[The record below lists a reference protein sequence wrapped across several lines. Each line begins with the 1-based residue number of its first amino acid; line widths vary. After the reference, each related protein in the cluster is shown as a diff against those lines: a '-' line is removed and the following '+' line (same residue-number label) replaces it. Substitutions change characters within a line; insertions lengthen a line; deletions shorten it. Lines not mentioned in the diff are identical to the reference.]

1 MSETL
6 DKTQKTFQGLGV
18 TRPEQVLQLFSELR
32 SLFDASALAAAS
44 TKNVGRL
51 PELQSAW
58 NNDSS
63 GVIRRIHAN
72 WVTLAPPNLRGTT
85 ERAMKHLSAHV
96 GVGVKAVQT
105 LQQLGVHDNSQV
117 VSLFSLLRDTF
128 DQDIQLDI
136 DEIDVEITRINW
148 LGRKTGI
155 LAWARDHWMKSAPD
169 ELRREV
175 GRCFNEIKAHIEQAI
190 NDKRA
195 SARPAILAAPLY
207 QDQSEY
213 RPAIRPTYAQTSGN
227 VLVDVSNEQAI
238 LPPDPTLIPEDLSLP
253 GVIRPIGSHHLIR
266 QVFQEIENIFVSIGF
281 SVVEGPEIE
290 TPYYNFEALNIP
302 EFHPVRDDMDTFYLE
317 LPKGAP
323 TPLLLRTHTS
333 PMQIRTME
341 KQKPPVR
348 VIVPGK
354 VYRRDNPDA
363 THSFA
368 FHQIEGLAVDSDIT
382 FCDFTGTIEYFV
394 KQFFGPSVKTRFRPS
409 YFPFTEPSVEFDVSC
424 PFCGGTGT
432 AAGGGTCSKCKGAA
446 WIELFGAGMVDPA
459 VYGFVNYD
467 AKKVSG
473 FAFGI
478 GIDRLAMLKYGI
490 DDIQVFFQNDVR
502 FLRQFP

>member
-1 MSETL
+1 MTTDIGL
-6 DKTQKTFQGLGV
+6 DKTLAALGV
-18 TRPEQVLQLFSELR
+18 TQ
-32 SLFDASALAAAS
+32 AA
-44 TKNVGRL
+44 
-51 PELQSAW
+51 E
-58 NNDSS
+58 
-63 GVIRRIHAN
+63 
-72 WVTLAPPNLRGTT
+72 VTARFAQA
-85 ERAMKHLSAHV
+85 RAHFE
-96 GVGVKAVQT
+96 GQFQT
-105 LQQLGVHDNSQV
+105 VHDESEWK
-117 VSLFSLLRDTF
+117 LFRD
-128 DQDIQLDI
+128 
-136 DEIDVEITRINW
+136 RW
-148 LGRKTGI
+148 LGRKSGVLTLITDNWLKPATPELKRTVGAS
-155 LAWARDHWMKSAPD
+155 LN
-169 ELRREV
+169 ELR
-175 GRCFNEIKAHIEQAI
+175 AHVEAKIEERRLAI
-190 NDKRA
+190 ESGA
-195 SARPAILAAPLY
+195 EESALAK
-207 QDQSEY
+207 E
-213 RPAIRPTYAQTSGN
+213 R
-227 VLVDVSNEQAI
+227 V
-238 LPPDPTLIPEDLSLP
+238 DLSLP
-253 GVIRPIGSHHLIR
+253 GVIRPVGSRHLIR
-266 QVFQEIENIFVSIGF
+266 QVFQEIEDIFFSIGF

-302 EFHPVRDDMDTFYLE
+302 EFHPVRDDMDTFYID

-323 TPLLLRTHTS
+323 GQLLLRTHTS

-341 KQKPPVR
+341 KRKPPVR

-368 FHQIEGLAVDSDIT
+368 FHQIEGLAVDTDIT

-394 KQFFGPSVKTRFRPS
+394 KEFFGPSVKTRFRPS

-502 FLRQFP
+502 FLKQFP

>member
-1 MSETL
+1 MTAHEN
-6 DKTQKTFQGLGV
+6 KTGLPLVHLGI
-18 TRPEQVLQLFSELR
+18 TRPEELSALFADLR
-32 SLFDASALAAAS
+32 GRFDADCACALD
-44 TKNVGRL
+44 
-51 PELQSAW
+51 E
-58 NNDSS
+58 SS
-63 GVIRRIHAN
+63 
-72 WVTLAPPNLRGTT
+72 W
-85 ERAMKHLSAHV
+85 K
-96 GVGVKAVQT
+96 Q
-105 LQQLGVHDNSQV
+105 
-117 VSLFSLLRDTF
+117 FRDT
-128 DQDIQLDI
+128 
-136 DEIDVEITRINW
+136 W
-148 LGRKTGI
+148 LGRKSGVLTQITDNWLKPATAELKRAVGQQLNELRAHVETQIEARRAAIETGAEETA
-155 LAWARDHWMKSAPD
+155 LARD
-169 ELRREV
+169 RV
-175 GRCFNEIKAHIEQAI
+175 
-190 NDKRA
+190 
-195 SARPAILAAPLY
+195 
-207 QDQSEY
+207 
-213 RPAIRPTYAQTSGN
+213 
-227 VLVDVSNEQAI
+227 
-238 LPPDPTLIPEDLSLP
+238 DLSLP
-253 GVIRPIGSHHLIR
+253 GVLRPIGSRHLIR
-266 QVFQEIENIFVSIGF
+266 QVFQEIEDIFFSIGF

-317 LPKGAP
+317 LPKGAS

-368 FHQIEGLAVDSDIT
+368 FHQIEGLAVDTDIT

-490 DDIQVFFQNDVR
+490 DDIQIFFQNDVR

>member
-1 MSETL
+1 MRSDDSVLNRIQRNWVEGSAAGLWQAAVVELQRLRSFVDIRLTASHPL
-6 DKTQKTFQGLGV
+6 EVPAGIDASTWIVEQFANLLRAFDTEISQCIDEPDLGV
-18 TRPEQVLQLFSELR
+18 MRTS
-32 SLFDASALAAAS
+32 
-44 TKNVGRL
+44 
-51 PELQSAW
+51 
-58 NNDSS
+58 
-63 GVIRRIHAN
+63 
-72 WVTLAPPNLRGTT
+72 
-85 ERAMKHLSAHV
+85 
-96 GVGVKAVQT
+96 
-105 LQQLGVHDNSQV
+105 
-117 VSLFSLLRDTF
+117 
-128 DQDIQLDI
+128 
-136 DEIDVEITRINW
+136 W
-148 LGRKTGI
+148 LGRRSGVLSLITETWLKQ
-155 LAWARDHWMKSAPD
+155 ASADLKPA
-169 ELRREV
+169 V
-175 GRCFNEIKAHIEQAI
+175 GRELNALRAHVDAKLEERRAEIE
-190 NDKRA
+190 
-195 SARPAILAAPLY
+195 ARSEELSLAR
-207 QDQSEY
+207 E
-213 RPAIRPTYAQTSGN
+213 R
-227 VLVDVSNEQAI
+227 V
-238 LPPDPTLIPEDLSLP
+238 DLSLP
-253 GVIRPIGSHHLIR
+253 GAIRPIGTRHLIR
-266 QVFQEIENIFVSIGF
+266 QVFQEIEDIFFSIGF
-281 SVVEGPEIE
+281 SIVEGPEIE

-302 EFHPVRDDMDTFYLE
+302 EHHPVRDDMDTFYLD

-323 TPLLLRTHTS
+323 GPLLLRTHTS

-368 FHQIEGLAVDSDIT
+368 FHQVEGLAVDTDIT

-424 PFCGGTGT
+424 IFCGGSG
-432 AAGGGTCSKCKGAA
+432 AAASGGTCGKCKGAG

-478 GIDRLAMLKYGI
+478 GIDRLAMLKYGV
-490 DDIQVFFQNDVR
+490 DDLQVFFQNDVR

>member
-1 MSETL
+1 MYLTAMSSVENPTEKTL
-6 DKTQKTFQGLGV
+6 A
-18 TRPEQVLQLFSELR
+18 ELR
-32 SLFDASALAAAS
+32 VRTPESVTSLFAELREKANKEQRRIEKAEQFEQFRV
-44 TKNVGRL
+44 KWVGRKSGIL
-51 PELQSAW
+51 TQVTDNWLKPADAGLKRIVGQALNEFRNHLQSL
-58 NNDSS
+58 
-63 GVIRRIHAN
+63 V
-72 WVTLAPPNLRGTT
+72 
-85 ERAMKHLSAHV
+85 
-96 GVGVKAVQT
+96 
-105 LQQLGVHDNSQV
+105 
-117 VSLFSLLRDTF
+117 
-128 DQDIQLDI
+128 
-136 DEIDVEITRINW
+136 
-148 LGRKTGI
+148 
-155 LAWARDHWMKSAPD
+155 
-169 ELRREV
+169 
-175 GRCFNEIKAHIEQAI
+175 EQARQ
-190 NDKRA
+190 DLDARA
-195 SARPAILAAPLY
+195 TQVADTR
-207 QDQSEY
+207 D
-213 RPAIRPTYAQTSGN
+213 R
-227 VLVDVSNEQAI
+227 V
-238 LPPDPTLIPEDLSLP
+238 DLSLP
-253 GVIRPIGSHHLIR
+253 GVIRPIGSRHLIR
-266 QVFQEIENIFVSIGF
+266 QVFQEIEDIFFSIGF

-302 EFHPVRDDMDTFYLE
+302 EFHPVRDDMDTFYID

-323 TPLLLRTHTS
+323 VPLLLRTHTS

-363 THSFA
+363 THSFM
-368 FHQIEGLAVDSDIT
+368 FHQVEGLAVDTDIT

-409 YFPFTEPSVEFDVSC
+409 YFPFTEPSVEFDASC

-432 AAGGGTCSKCKGAA
+432 AAAGGTCSKCKGAA